1 MNVSKNNTKVLQL
14 NKQVTTLL
22 FCALESISTQEI
34 QSLIEMVIEKNE
46 LANAIIKN
54 ESEEI
59 GSTGTVLTALK
70 NRAHNIKPQNS
81 FATRL
86 RLALAHS
93 GMKQADL
100 AEWTGVSQG
109 AISSYVTGRVK
120 EAGITSARLMAQ
132 ALKVSAVWLIYGE
145 GEMLLESNFSNQNTE
160 V

>member
-1 MNVSKNNTKVLQL
+1 MNFENILFKSKQLTSQITGVYELSLSGFSGSDLTEMVGVALNLCSSLNN
-14 NKQVTTLL
+14 
-22 FCALESISTQEI
+22 EI
-34 QSLIEMVIEKNE
+34 QGTIATAE
-46 LANAIIKN
+46 NAQPKSKVTMD
-54 ESEEI
+54 E
-59 GSTGTVLTALK
+59 
-70 NRAHNIKPQNS
+70 RYQNS

-120 EAGITSARLMAQ
+120 EAGITRARLMAQ